1 MSAPRYSSA
10 GRQVGSPKP
19 KTRGESSNTRRTQ
32 PRAGLLTVPANPES
46 KDTLCRN
53 VLIYGHC
60 RYENSGCAF
69 NHDQNRTTNQNGQSP
84 QGLQSEVAKR
94 FNVDSPSFTPTT
106 LQAAPGSA
114 TTTPVKKSTFSSQAA
129 SAASFVPRGT
139 SSTPSTAKD
148 TESSALLFNPAKFQ
162 EFTPQNFELSPN
174 VSTNG
179 AASDAGLTFDAFSMA
194 NLNQGL
200 PQTPFNPYAEDPTA
214 LASTGAF
221 FQQQNPFAAHTQ
233 PLQYHLYAPL
243 GQHREGLLPYQRQT
257 NDFFLPEKIREDAQ
271 RKLEAAHQVMNN
283 TALPNIDHYS
293 SLVPL
298 DTSNRESSIIFGYT
312 SWVYKATSQE
322 NGKTYFLRRI
332 KDFRLSNEQAIRLVK
347 EWKKVHN
354 GSVVSV
360 HSAFTTRKF
369 QDSSIIFVYDYHP
382 LSKTLAQHHFPQ
394 QQTNRYNTRPTVT
407 EDVMWSYITQL
418 ANALQAI
425 HKLNLAARCID
436 ASKIILTEKNRIRL
450 SACSILD
457 VLHYEA
463 RRPLGDLQQEDL
475 TQVGRLMLSLASN
488 TPANAITA
496 NNINIIMQQMGNM
509 FSEPLVSS
517 LMWLVYP
524 SQNGETKTIE
534 TFISKISSQVM
545 ANMDMMLHQ
554 NDALTSNLY
563 SEIENGR
570 LFRLLCRLGTIN
582 ERQEFDGDRQ
592 WSENGERYMLKL
604 FRDYVFHQVD
614 ANGQPV
620 VDLGHI
626 VRSLNKLDAGSDEKI
641 CLTSRDEQSVFV
653 VSYKE
658 LKKQIGSAFG
668 DLLKGRPS
676 AGRGF

>member
-139 SSTPSTAKD
+139 SSTPSAAKD

-271 RKLEAAHQVMNN
+271 RKLEAAHQVMN
-283 TALPNIDHYS
+283 S
-293 SLVPL
+293 S
-298 DTSNRESSIIFGYT
+298 
-312 SWVYKATSQE
+312 
-322 NGKTYFLRRI
+322 
-332 KDFRLSNEQAIRLVK
+332 DFRLSNEQAIRLVK

>member
-19 KTRGESSNTRRTQ
+19 KTRGESSSTRRTQ
-32 PRAGLLTVPANPES
+32 PRAELLTAPVNAES

-139 SSTPSTAKD
+139 SSTPSAAKD
-148 TESSALLFNPAKFQ
+148 TESSASLFNPAKFQ

-257 NDFFLPEKIREDAQ
+257 NDFFLPEKIREDVQ
-271 RKLEAAHQVMNN
+271 RKLEAAHQVMNRFVHSRYMAQHVL
-283 TALPNIDHYS
+283 TS
-293 SLVPL
+293 S
-298 DTSNRESSIIFGYT
+298 
-312 SWVYKATSQE
+312 
-322 NGKTYFLRRI
+322 
-332 KDFRLSNEQAIRLVK
+332 DFRLSNEQAIRLVK

-463 RRPLGDLQQEDL
+463 RRPLGELQQEDL
-475 TQVGRLMLSLASN
+475 TQVGRLMISLASN
-488 TPANAITA
+488 TPANSITA
-496 NNINIIMQQMGNM
+496 NNVNIIMQQMGNM

-534 TFISKISSQVM
+534 TFLSKISSQIM